1 MEIYGSNKW
10 TRFNRQQVIA
20 RSFPLLQ
27 CTRCGQSAIWTQEQ
41 KTMYTLKTKST
52 LVHLNVPYH
61 FKAWFFPVAP
71 FFFVVVDTMFVS
83 LPKSHWIILPL
94 MVKLIPQWIATTASE
109 SELIGYCRISYLLL
123 SQNVPQIE
131 IYLKSSNESDFCF
144 LLLIGMI
151 QSLSSKCAMCIEL
164 FRIILFAVCR
174 SALHKCH

>member
-1 MEIYGSNKW
+1 MKIYGSNKW

-20 RSFPLLQ
+20 RSFPLLH

-41 KTMYTLKTKST
+41 KTMKHSENKIYIGSSQCSIS
-52 LVHLNVPYH
+52 
-61 FKAWFFPVAP
+61 FQSMSFFLLQRY
-71 FFFVVVDTMFVS
+71 FVVVDTMFVS

-94 MVKLIPQWIATTASE
+94 MVKLIPQWIANTASE
-109 SELIGYCRISYLLL
+109 SELIGYCKISYLLL
-123 SQNVPQIE
+123 CQNVPQIE
-131 IYLKSSNESDFCF
+131 INLKSSNESDCCF

-151 QSLSSKCAMCIEL
+151 QSLSAKCAMCIEL